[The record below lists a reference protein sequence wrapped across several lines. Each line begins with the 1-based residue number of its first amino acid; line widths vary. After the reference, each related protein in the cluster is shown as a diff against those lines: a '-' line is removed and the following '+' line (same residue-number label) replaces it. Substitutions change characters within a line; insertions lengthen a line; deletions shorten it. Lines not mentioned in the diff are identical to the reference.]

1 MERYL
6 AVVRQAPVR
15 RLVTR
20 LRCAVLRL
28 RVEEG
33 RYEERRAEQQGRQLT
48 EAEKQ
53 QLRHCPICPGCV
65 EDEVH
70 FVMACG
76 AYQQHREQLWQTLH
90 GHFGDKWTSVGA
102 AAAGG
107 AGGEG
112 WGPGWRRGSGT
123 GSWPRHGGCG
133 RSWWEGS
140 GGNGQRGSG
149 FWVYVRTC
157 VCVWCVRRQGIC
169 PRLSTRIYR
178 RMCTPAGPGVRMCVL
193 GVGVVWCECAR

>member
-107 AGGEG
+107 AGGG
-112 WGPGWRRGSGT
+112 GVGT
-123 GSWPRHGGCG
+123 GVEERYGVLMACENPKVIGAVARFVAAAWRVRSQLVGG
-133 RSWWEGS
+133 
-140 GGNGQRGSG
+140 
-149 FWVYVRTC
+149 
-157 VCVWCVRRQGIC
+157 
-169 PRLSTRIYR
+169 
-178 RMCTPAGPGVRMCVL
+178 
-193 GVGVVWCECAR
+193 